1 MAFAAVYVGTAR
13 KSVARTHLEFVEL
26 EKGSHVLI
34 KIFARGDFFE
44 AGANVQY
51 SQPDIGTALVFRS
64 IQPHFAGVLK
74 KWLAGVQSDVRL
86 E

>member
-1 MAFAAVYVGTAR
+1 M
-13 KSVARTHLEFVEL
+13 EL

-51 SQPDIGTALVFRS
+51 SQPGLGTALVFRS

-74 KWLAGVQSDVRL
+74 KWLAGVV
-86 E
+86 EE